1 MYVLVIW
8 SQIFDYCVVVC
19 CVVYCYVVYCVL
31 FIESL
36 LQINFWSTPIASC
49 FNHKE
54 AMTMLAKNSTVEE
67 LDLVSCWEG
76 KGGDKKVVV

>member
-1 MYVLVIW
+1 MLLFVVLFIVML
-8 SQIFDYCVVVC
+8 FTV
-19 CVVYCYVVYCVL
+19 VL

-76 KGGDKKVVV
+76 EGGDKKVVV